1 MNPLCARNGNLFQF
15 MAKLNFLQPLL
26 QSLASH
32 DPSEI
37 IYCLNINFENVLP
50 KFVENIV
57 FPGLWTG
64 EKKKKKKN
72 AFKNVKIL

>member
-1 MNPLCARNGNLFQF
+1 MNQFCAWNGNLFQF

-37 IYCLNINFENVLP
+37 IYCLNINVENMPP
-50 KFVENIV
+50 KVVENIIHC
-57 FPGLWTG
+57 FPRTLNR
-64 EKKKKKKN
+64 KKKKKKKE
-72 AFKNVKIL
+72 KN